1 MLPLDSFLPQRSDLF
16 DEFLPVATNAIILGG
31 GILQAGS
38 VGFLDSALDLIGDLL
53 DPFVPGGAGS
63 ELRTGAFGGDVKRQN
78 IARKAAGLPPLSGG
92 RRARRRKALTD
103 NDIKL
108 MLTIASSV
116 SKKAAENFMIVRT
129 RGA

>member
-1 MLPLDSFLPQRSDLF
+1 VVSLF
-16 DEFLPVATNAIILGG
+16 EEFLPAATSALVLAGG
-31 GILQAGS
+31 RSAPERGS
-38 VGFLDSALDLIGDLL
+38 LGFLDSALDLLGDVL

-63 ELRTGAFGGDVKRQN
+63 ERRLTAFTPGTGTSA
-78 IARKAAGLPPLSGG
+78 IARAKARIRAGEAPG

>member
-1 MLPLDSFLPQRSDLF
+1 M
-16 DEFLPVATNAIILGG
+16 
-31 GILQAGS
+31 
-38 VGFLDSALDLIGDLL
+38 GFLDSAIDLL
-53 DPFVPGGAGS
+53 GDIIDPFFPGGAGS
-63 ELRTGAFGGDVKRQN
+63 ETRATAFGGDRARVN
-78 IARKAAGLPPLSGG
+78 AARKAAGLPALPGG

>member
-1 MLPLDSFLPQRSDLF
+1 VVNLF
-16 DEFLPVATNAIILGG
+16 EEFLPAATSSLVLGG
-31 GILQAGS
+31 GPSNLNTG
-38 VGFLDSALDLIGDLL
+38 VGLGFLDSAIDLLGDLV
-53 DPFVPGGAGS
+53 DPFIPGGAGS
-63 ELRTGAFGGDVKRQN
+63 ETRLTAFGGDVTKIN
-78 IARKAAGLPPLSGG
+78 AARRRAGLPPVPGS